1 MAKRKSRPSRILP
14 AKYAKVREIIL
25 GTVNKKLT
33 LTPLILSAAT
43 AIVMAFILWAQGRI
57 WWCKQGDWAIYIN
70 EAWGSTHTS
79 QHLLDPYVFTHILH
93 GVAFFWITG
102 LIFSQLRAERRFLI
116 ATVAEASWEIL
127 ENSNFIIEKYRAN
140 TASFDYFGDS
150 IVNSIADVAA
160 CALGFWIAVKLGAWK
175 SLAFFV
181 MVELF
186 MILWI
191 RDSLIINIVMLI
203 YPLDA
208 IKHWQMGV

>member
-1 MAKRKSRPSRILP
+1 MTKTEGIENHN
-14 AKYAKVREIIL
+14 VRL
-25 GTVNKKLT
+25 M
-33 LTPLILSAAT
+33 PFAAAVAVT
-43 AIVMAFILWAQGRI
+43 ALMSLLLWSQGRI

-70 EAWGSTHTS
+70 AAWGSTHTS

-93 GVAFFWITG
+93 GVAFFWIISLLLPKLG
-102 LIFSQLRAERRFLI
+102 NEWRFLI
-116 ATVAEASWEIL
+116 ATVAEAGWEIL

-160 CALGFWIAVKLGAWK
+160 CGVGFWIAVKLGWWR

-181 MVELF
+181 LVEVFL
-186 MILWI
+186 ILWI
-191 RDSLIINIVMLI
+191 RDSLLINILMLI

-208 IKHWQMGV
+208 IKHWQMGMG